1 MALLIIESR
10 MTVEGIR
17 VEQPTNFELASTC
30 APQRRSGRRCRR
42 HCSLAPMRWSS

>member
-30 APQRRSGRRCRR
+30 APQTIGPEVRR
-42 HCSLAPMRWSS
+42 HCSLAPMR